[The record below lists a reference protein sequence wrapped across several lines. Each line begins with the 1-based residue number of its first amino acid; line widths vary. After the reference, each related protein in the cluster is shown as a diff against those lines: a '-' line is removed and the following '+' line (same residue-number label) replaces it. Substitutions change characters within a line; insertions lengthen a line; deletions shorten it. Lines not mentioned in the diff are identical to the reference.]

1 MRGHGLIL
9 TGTGLAGA
17 YIVDI
22 EPVEDERGF
31 FARSWCHDEF
41 RDAGLNAELVQCNIS
56 YNREKAT
63 LRGMHFQAEPHG
75 EVKLVRCT
83 AGAIH
88 DVIVDVRPDSP
99 TCGKWFG
106 TELSA
111 ENRRA
116 LYIPEGFA
124 HGFITLRAGSE
135 VFYQMS
141 SLYVPGAARGYRW
154 DEPAFGIDWPLT
166 PVVMSA
172 KDRAYDDFGQA

>member
-1 MRGHGLIL
+1 MIL

-31 FARSWCHDEF
+31 FARSWCREEF

-56 YNREKAT
+56 YNREKAI
-63 LRGMHFQAEPHG
+63 LRGMHFQADPHG

-99 TCGKWFG
+99 TYGKWFG

-124 HGFITLRAGSE
+124 HGFITLRADSE

-154 DEPAFGIDWPLT
+154 DDPAFGIDWPLA